1 MSVLVSPHMFLNR
14 PLNLLYS
21 IECPADKNNDDS
33 KDIFDELG
41 DNSVAKKSI
50 SKDMR
55 EETGAPASCV
65 SNEGLDQESEEIEN
79 ATVETSTTRRR
90 PRRKTTVIVAARMKI
105 KNCSMRIFCLVECRD
120 NEDHVRVCM

>member
-21 IECPADKNNDDS
+21 IECPADKNNDD
-33 KDIFDELG
+33 IFDELG

-55 EETGAPASCV
+55 EETVAPASCV
-65 SNEGLDQESEEIEN
+65 SNEVLDQESEEIEN

-90 PRRKTTVIVAARMKI
+90 PRRKITVIVAA
-105 KNCSMRIFCLVECRD
+105 
-120 NEDHVRVCM
+120 